1 MNIKIFFISNIISIT
16 TLNNIKNYSEKKK
29 KKDKLNDSNI
39 IKECFIFG
47 IIQFNLKKTNLKI
60 FLFKI

>member
-47 IIQFNLKKTNLKI
+47 LVR
-60 FLFKI
+60 